1 MFDVK
6 EYLKRIKTFLDSR
19 KFPAAQQ
26 EVKNG
31 LECGIGLKDFI
42 DFKEQDII
50 ESYLSEKIERTI

>member
-1 MFDVK
+1 MVVLK

-31 LECGIGLKDFI
+31 LEKYPNQLDLLICATDVFRASGNYSKSL
-42 DFKEQDII
+42 
-50 ESYLSEKIERTI
+50 